1 MTMKVN
7 ITLREFE
14 EMLKLAETNDAM
26 LNAFEQLKII
36 YTLSLTPEKLRKKE
50 KLRAITEAMYK
61 INIYK
66 K

>member
-1 MTMKVN
+1 MKVN